1 MEINMVD
8 TIKKSGVDEQIDK
21 RVGGGIYEKLDKRVK
36 KLIERAE
43 ERADAAGRKT
53 VKARDI

>member
-1 MEINMVD
+1 MVD
-8 TIKKSGVDEQIDK
+8 TIKKNGVDEQIDK

-53 VKARDI
+53 VKARDF